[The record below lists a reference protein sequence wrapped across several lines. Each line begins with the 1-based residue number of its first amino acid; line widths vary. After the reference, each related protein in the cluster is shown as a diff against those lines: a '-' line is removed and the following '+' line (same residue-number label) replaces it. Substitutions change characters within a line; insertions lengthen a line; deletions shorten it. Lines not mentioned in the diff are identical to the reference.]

1 MNYNRATV
9 IGRVAHT
16 PELKKL
22 PSGISVVSMSL
33 ATNYTYKDQSGSK
46 VEKTDWHNI
55 IAYGKLAETL
65 AQYVEGGQQMLFEGR
80 LNTQSWQKDG
90 EDSKRYR
97 TEIIVDTFQF
107 GPRSQARAERKA
119 DDQSHNQETSDN
131 MDVIEY
137 PDEDINP
144 DDIPF

>member
-22 PSGISVVSMSL
+22 PSGVSVCSMSV
-33 ATNYTYKDQSGSK
+33 ATNYSYKDQSGSK
-46 VEKTDWHNI
+46 VEKTDWHNV

-65 AQYVEGGQQMLFEGR
+65 AQYVEGGQEMLFEGR
-80 LNTQSWQKDG
+80 MQTQSWQKDG
-90 EDSKRYR
+90 EDTKRYR
-97 TEIIVDTFQF
+97 TEIIIDTFQF
-107 GPRSQARAERKA
+107 GQRSQARAERKQEE
-119 DDQSHNQETSDN
+119 QSHNQETSDN
-131 MDVIEY
+131 FDGIDY
-137 PDEDINP
+137 PTDDINP